1 MREQILTALK
11 GMAMGIAEVI
21 PGVSGGTIAFI
32 TGIYQRLLSAIN
44 SFNFSL
50 ISIWNKEGISGV
62 WKAIDGTFLV
72 SLFAGMGLG
81 LIGGIF
87 VITDLMETHPE
98 PLWGF
103 FFGLVLASAW
113 VLRKEIKE
121 LNVRNFSFFVL
132 GVIIAVTITSLT
144 PVEGTKALPYVYI
157 SGVFA
162 ICALMLPGISGSF
175 ILLIMGMY
183 TIIIPTLKN
192 VMTEQNGNDILIIA
206 VFALG
211 CLTGVLSFS
220 RVLAWLFK
228 TSPTLTMATMIG
240 FLVGSV
246 YKIWPWRNLTVIA
259 DKETGL
265 FSDVTDYTKLIA
277 MDKEEYKIISEKLVM
292 PADYLMSSPKVWITV
307 ISLITGFVI
316 ILVLDHFSKEDT
328 TKH

>member
-1 MREQILTALK
+1 MKEQILTALK
-11 GMAMGIAEVI
+11 GMGMGIAEVI

-50 ISIWNKEGISGV
+50 IGIWKKEGFSGV
-62 WKAIDGTFLV
+62 WKAIDGIFLV
-72 SLFAGMGLG
+72 SLIIGMGAG

-103 FFGLVLASAW
+103 FFGLVLASVW
-113 VLRKEIKE
+113 VLRKEVHEINLK
-121 LNVRNFSFFVL
+121 NISFFIL
-132 GVIIAVTITSLT
+132 GIIIAVVITSLT
-144 PVEGTKALPYVYI
+144 PVEGSKNLPYVYI

-192 VMTEQNGNDILIIA
+192 VLVSFNSSDIIIII

-211 CLTGVLSFS
+211 CLTGIVSFS
-220 RVLAWLFK
+220 RVLTWLFK
-228 TSPTLTMATMIG
+228 HKPVVTMATMLG

-246 YKIWPWRNLTVIA
+246 YKIWPWRNITSIA
-259 DKETGL
+259 DKETG
-265 FSDVTDYTKLIA
+265 SITRISEIA
-277 MDKEEYKIISEKLVM
+277 QLSSLKKDDYKIISEQLVL
-292 PADYLMSSPKVWITV
+292 PPDYIMSSPKTTLTI
-307 ISLITGFVI
+307 ISLVTGFLF
-316 ILVLDHFSKEDT
+316 ILVLDYFSEKNEV
-328 TKH
+328 K